1 MSLTRR
7 NFLAAIAG
15 AACLTGCSTLG
26 IESKFEGESKSL
38 HRAAKE
44 AFNSDRYS
52 LVDGVLYVAMPRLD
66 EVLAEKNISLPK
78 WTLPLLSIGDRLEI
92 RYPGEAD
99 TRKPKIAG
107 DGTIDTP
114 YGKRVSVFENPT
126 ISALD
131 NALTL
136 LARESTGNANSSVEV
151 DLTDPTQ
158 LSTPVNSF
166 HGAATYHELRDGKLI
181 SGSHAFS
188 GVQVPLGKFLDLYGL
203 GEDSDY
209 VAVMIPAGNGSDVNS
224 VFAVADTNKSR
235 MLMKGNSILL
245 GNSYVVMPLGKN
257 SWKEFRRVLQQV
269 GGLGSDIKGITT
281 AVNGTIDDLNKIESG
296 YNTLTDNVHQPPKD
310 YLGDAVKNTG
320 SVNQLIGNVRTFEG
334 YFKP

>member
-7 NFLAAIAG
+7 QFLAAIGG

-38 HRAAKE
+38 HKAARE
-44 AFNSDRYS
+44 AFNSERYS
-52 LVDGVLYVAMPRLD
+52 VVDGVLYVAMPRLD
-66 EVLAEKNISLPK
+66 EVLTERNISLPK
-78 WTLPLLSIGDRLEI
+78 WTFPNLSIGERLEI
-92 RYPGEAD
+92 RYPGEAE

-114 YGKRVSVFENPT
+114 YGERVSIFENPT
-126 ISALD
+126 ISDLD
-131 NALTL
+131 RALTL
-136 LARESTGNANSSVEV
+136 LAQQHVGKDAEVEV
-151 DLTDPTQ
+151 DLTDPNQ
-158 LSTPVNSF
+158 LSGPINSF
-166 HGAATYHELRDGKLI
+166 HGTAIYHELRDGKLY
-181 SGSHAFS
+181 SGVHAFT
-188 GVQVPLGKFLDLYGL
+188 GVPVPLGKFLDLYSL
-203 GEDSDY
+203 GEESDY
-209 VAVMIPAGNGSDVNS
+209 VAVMIPAGNGSDVKS
-224 VFAVADTNKSR
+224 VFAVAETQKSR
-235 MLMKGNSILL
+235 MLMNGHSMLL
-245 GNSYVVMPLGKN
+245 GNNYVVMPLGKN
-257 SWKEFRRVLQQV
+257 NWKEFRRFLQQV

-296 YNTLTDNVHQPPKD
+296 YKTLTGNVDHPPKD